1 MSKKLRRNSIVKNF
15 ILSIAVLCAFSLSS
29 AMAKDL
35 NVCNNKTSNPL
46 DALTVGIKYNSGQI
60 NFADK
65 EVAKLRGQALFVFE
79 NASREIAELGL
90 SEADIVK
97 YEKILP
103 QNLTKRLYA
112 VIEVSQMNVSPEEKV
127 KTLMQIQGYNCQDYL
142 VTWFTIE
149 VVEIFL
155 ATSCQILPDITC
167 ELALDLLRLS
177 DTVFLWA
184 TVLCYLGIV

>member
-1 MSKKLRRNSIVKNF
+1 MSTKLRRNSIVKKF
-15 ILSIAVLCAFSLSS
+15 TLSVAVLCTFSLSS

-65 EVAKLRGQALFVFE
+65 EVAILRGQALFVFE

-103 QNLTKRLYA
+103 QNLMKRLYA
-112 VIEVSQMNVSPEEKV
+112 VIEVSQMNASPEEKV
-127 KTLMQIQGYNCQDYL
+127 KTLMQIEGYNCYDYL
-142 VTWFTIE
+142 MTWLTIE

-155 ATSCQILPDITC
+155 GTSCQILPDITC
-167 ELALDLLRLS
+167 ELALDLLRLA
-177 DTVFLWA
+177 DTVFFWA

>member
-1 MSKKLRRNSIVKNF
+1 MSTKLRRNSIVKNF
-15 ILSIAVLCAFSLSS
+15 TLSVAVLCTFSLSS

-46 DALTVGIKYNSGQI
+46 AALTVGIKHNSGQI

-65 EVAKLRGQALFVFE
+65 EVAKLRGQALLVFE

-90 SEADIVK
+90 SEADIVE

-103 QNLTKRLYA
+103 QNLMKRLYA
-112 VIEVSQMNVSPEEKV
+112 VIEVSQMNISPEEKV

-184 TVLCYLGIV
+184 TVLCYLGVV

>member
-1 MSKKLRRNSIVKNF
+1 MSTKLRRNSIVKKF
-15 ILSIAVLCAFSLSS
+15 TLSVAVLCTFSLSS

-65 EVAKLRGQALFVFE
+65 EVAILRGQALFVFE

-103 QNLTKRLYA
+103 QNLMKRLYA
-112 VIEVSQMNVSPEEKV
+112 VIEVSQMNASSEEKV
-127 KTLMQIQGYNCQDYL
+127 KTLMQIEGYNCYDYL
-142 VTWFTIE
+142 MTWLTIE

-155 ATSCQILPDITC
+155 GTSCQILPDITC
-167 ELALDLLRLS
+167 ELALDLLRLA
-177 DTVFLWA
+177 DTVFFWA

>member
-29 AMAKDL
+29 ALAKDL
-35 NVCNNKTSNPL
+35 NVCNNKTSHPL
-46 DALTVGIKYNSGQI
+46 NALTVGIKYNSGQI

-103 QNLTKRLYA
+103 QNLMKRLYA
-112 VIEVSQMNVSPEEKV
+112 VIEVSQMNASSEEKV
-127 KTLMQIQGYNCQDYL
+127 KTLMQIEGYNCYDYL
-142 VTWFTIE
+142 TTWLTIE

-155 ATSCQILPDITC
+155 GTSCQILPDITC
-167 ELALDLLRLS
+167 ELALDLLRLA
-177 DTVFLWA
+177 DTVFFWA

>member
-29 AMAKDL
+29 ALAKDL

-46 DALTVGIKYNSGQI
+46 AALTVGIRHNSGQI

-90 SEADIVK
+90 SEADIVE

-103 QNLTKRLYA
+103 QNLMKRLYA
-112 VIEVSQMNVSPEEKV
+112 VIEVSQMNASSEEKV
-127 KTLMQIQGYNCQDYL
+127 KTLMQIEGYNCYDYL
-142 VTWFTIE
+142 TTWLTIE

-155 ATSCQILPDITC
+155 GTSCQILPDITC

>member
-65 EVAKLRGQALFVFE
+65 EVAILRGQALFVFE

-103 QNLTKRLYA
+103 QNLMKRLYA
-112 VIEVSQMNVSPEEKV
+112 VIEVSQMNASSEEKV
-127 KTLMQIQGYNCQDYL
+127 KTLMQIEGYNCYDYL
-142 VTWFTIE
+142 MTWLTIE

-155 ATSCQILPDITC
+155 GTSCQILPDITC
-167 ELALDLLRLS
+167 ELALDLLRLA
-177 DTVFLWA
+177 DTVFFWA

>member
-1 MSKKLRRNSIVKNF
+1 MSTKLRRNSIVKKF
-15 ILSIAVLCAFSLSS
+15 TLSVAVLCTFSLSS

-65 EVAKLRGQALFVFE
+65 EVAILRGQALFVFE

-103 QNLTKRLYA
+103 QNLMKRLYA
-112 VIEVSQMNVSPEEKV
+112 VIEVSQMNASSEEKV
-127 KTLMQIQGYNCQDYL
+127 KTLMQIEGYNCYDYL
-142 VTWFTIE
+142 MTWLTIE

-155 ATSCQILPDITC
+155 GTSCQILPDITC

>member
-103 QNLTKRLYA
+103 QNLMKRLYA
-112 VIEVSQMNVSPEEKV
+112 VIEVSQMNASSEEKV
-127 KTLMQIQGYNCQDYL
+127 KTLMQIEGYNCYDYL
-142 VTWFTIE
+142 MTWLTIE

-155 ATSCQILPDITC
+155 GTSCQILPDITC
-167 ELALDLLRLS
+167 ELALDLLRLA
-177 DTVFLWA
+177 DTVFFWA
-184 TVLCYLGIV
+184 TVLCYLWIV